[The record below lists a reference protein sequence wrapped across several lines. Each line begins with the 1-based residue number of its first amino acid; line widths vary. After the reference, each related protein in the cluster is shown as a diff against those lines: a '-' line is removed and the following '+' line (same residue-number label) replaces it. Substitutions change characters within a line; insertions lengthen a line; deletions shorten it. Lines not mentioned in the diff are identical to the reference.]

1 LWNKPIAEVARYLD
15 HSEEQTPVAVCTL
28 LINPHEPWLQPAS
41 NFLRYLMRRDASQL
55 RFNDCRYSLIFPN
68 GGVARYAFP
77 GTAPVDRFAS
87 RFLVPWL
94 DVATPIE
101 GVPLSPDNALLRVD
115 VRRSLDAKLAR
126 LAFAPV
132 DFGHA
137 AELVGYELPGPD
149 PRPGQPVVLITW
161 WQVKS
166 SLAPN
171 LAMFVHLLQDE
182 RIVAQQDLFSV
193 MPDTLQPGDIFA
205 QVHEFINVPPDARP
219 GDYVLAI
226 GLYDSVTGQRLM
238 IYDGGTTRSSRLTLT
253 TVRIP

>member
-1 LWNKPIAEVARYLD
+1 MLNSRGWRLRLWISV
-15 HSEEQTPVAVCTL
+15 
-28 LINPHEPWLQPAS
+28 
-41 NFLRYLMRRDASQL
+41 MRRNWSGMS
-55 RFNDCRYSLIFPN
+55 C
-68 GGVARYAFP
+68 
-77 GTAPVDRFAS
+77 
-87 RFLVPWL
+87 
-94 DVATPIE
+94 
-101 GVPLSPDNALLRVD
+101 
-115 VRRSLDAKLAR
+115 
-126 LAFAPV
+126 
-132 DFGHA
+132 
-137 AELVGYELPGPD
+137 
-149 PRPGQPVVLITW
+149 PGQTHGPA
-161 WQVKS
+161 